1 MLLKAKPVVEAIEQE
16 NSLILTPAN
25 KKYLNLAIV
34 EIGSSDSNEG
44 YLNNIIKQCHKHN
57 IGYQIYSFLKMLQKK
72 LQ

>member
-44 YLNNIIKQCHKHN
+44 YLNNIIN
-57 IGYQIYSFLKMLQKK
+57 GGDN
-72 LQ
+72 